1 MRRTWDWRYIPILLW
16 SVFVALPIYWMII
29 TAFKDNSGIYNG
41 ARWLPWV
48 DFSPTMEAWHEIL
61 GGSNDVTGPLE
72 HSLIIATSATIISVF
87 FGSLAGYGLARFPLK
102 AGFMRNND
110 IAFWIVSQR
119 IMPPVVVV
127 LAYFILYKYV
137 DTDLHLQLLD
147 TLRGMIIIYTAFSIP
162 ITTWFMENY
171 FKQIPVELEEAAYM
185 DGASPLTVFL
195 RVALPLSMPG
205 LIATSLLA
213 FSFVWNEFLFAVM
226 LTSNNATTLPI
237 MIAIQQGEQGTSW
250 WNICAISMISIVPMV
265 LVAIFLQKRLV
276 TGLLGGALK

>member
-1 MRRTWDWRYIPILLW
+1 MRRTWTWRYVPILFW
-16 SVFVALPIYWMII
+16 SAFVALPIYWMIV

-48 DFSPTMEAWHEIL
+48 DFKPTMEAWHEIL
-61 GGSNDVTGPLE
+61 GGSNDVTGPLQ

-87 FGSLAGYGLARFPLK
+87 VGSLAGYGLARYQLK
-102 AGFMRNND
+102 AGFFRNKD

-127 LAYFILYKYV
+127 LAYFILFKYV
-137 DTDLHLQLLD
+137 HLLD
-147 TLRGMIIIYTAFSIP
+147 TLRGMIIVYTAFSIP
-162 ITTWFMENY
+162 IATWFMENY
-171 FKQIPVELEEAAYM
+171 FKQIPVELEEAAYI
-185 DGASPLTVFL
+185 DGASELTVFL

-205 LIATSLLA
+205 LVATSLLA

-226 LTSNNATTLPI
+226 LTSNQATTLPI

-250 WNICAISMISIVPMV
+250 WNICAISMISIVPMI
-265 LVAIFLQKRLV
+265 LVAIVLQRRLV

>member
-1 MRRTWDWRYIPILLW
+1 MRRTWDWRYIPILVW
-16 SVFVALPIYWMII
+16 SVFVALPLYWMII

-48 DFSPTMEAWHEIL
+48 DFKPTMEAWHEII
-61 GGSNDVTGPLE
+61 GGSNDVTGPLQ
-72 HSLIIATSATIISVF
+72 HSLIIATAATIISVF
-87 FGSLAGYGLARFPLK
+87 FGSLAGYGLARFQLK

-110 IAFWIVSQR
+110 VAFWIVSQR

-127 LAYFILYKYV
+127 LAYFILYKYA
-137 DTDLHLQLLD
+137 HLLD
-147 TLRGMIIIYTAFSIP
+147 TLQGMIIIYTGFSIP
-162 ITTWFMENY
+162 LTTWFMENY
-171 FKQIPVELEEAAYM
+171 FKQIPVELEEAAYI
-185 DGASPLTVFL
+185 DGATKLRVFL

-226 LTSNNATTLPI
+226 LTSNQATTLPI

-250 WNICAISMISIVPMV
+250 WNICAISMISIAPMI
-265 LVAIFLQKRLV
+265 LVAIVLQRRLV

>member
-1 MRRTWDWRYIPILLW
+1 MSIRQTWRYIPIVLW
-16 SVFVALPIYWMII
+16 SIFVALPIYWMVI
-29 TAFKDNSGIYNG
+29 TAFKNNNAIYNG

-48 DFSPTMEAWHEIL
+48 DFKPNLQAWYSIL
-61 GGSNDVTGPLE
+61 GGANSVIGPLE

-87 FGSLAGYGLARFPLK
+87 FGSLAGYGLARFDLK
-102 AGFMRNND
+102 AGFMRNKD

-127 LAYFILYKYV
+127 LAYFILYKY
-137 DTDLHLQLLD
+137 LQLLD
-147 TLRGMIIIYTAFSIP
+147 TLEGMIIVYTGFSIP
-162 ITTWFMENY
+162 LVTWFMENY
-171 FKQIPVELEEAAYM
+171 FKQLPVELEDAAYI
-185 DGASPLTVFL
+185 DGANRLTVFL
-195 RVALPLSMPG
+195 RVALPLATPG
-205 LIATSLLA
+205 LIATALLA

-265 LVAIFLQKRLV
+265 VVAVFLQRRLV
-276 TGLLGGALK
+276 TGLLGGAVK